1 MTEELDNSDNLAQA
15 KAVIT
20 NNFVFGFV
28 WPKQTRFYR
37 AATKQLRTK
46 VRPTQSLR

>member
-1 MTEELDNSDNLAQA
+1 MSNLDSSENLIQA

-20 NNFVFGFV
+20 NEMEFGFV

-46 VRPTQSLR
+46 VCERA